1 MSDDTPKMTPN
12 NGKNVSD
19 RNETQRTQAQ
29 VESSLRSLMACEA
42 VQAVRDDLNNLRQ
55 QRQAARITA
64 LFNRLEESDRFGRE
78 FGLAS
83 GAFTQTKS
91 EE

>member
-29 VESSLRSLMACEA
+29 LESSLRSLMACEA

-55 QRQAARITA
+55 QRQATRITA
-64 LFNRLEESDRFGRE
+64 LFNRSRFGIWE
-78 FGLAS
+78 S
-83 GAFTQTKS
+83 GAFTRAKS